1 MSDVEEGAG
10 VHVVGAAPLIEVII
24 PPVIMGSLVIGPLI
38 IGPLIIGPG
47 ARVVVELWA
56 AGEG

>member
-1 MSDVEEGAG
+1 MWDVEEGAG

-24 PPVIMGSLVIGPLI
+24 PPVI
-38 IGPLIIGPG
+38 GPG